1 MSQKKKHLA
10 LTVILASIAGL
21 FVVPITSTEH
31 MAFAESD
38 TNSMP
43 VIKVA
48 DHLKNN
54 PLALKIITEMEAQKL
69 RYKQQQEQGF
79 QVSVKQVHVSSEQAE
94 LEQNKIIAK
103 QRLADRLEDL
113 MDKYK
118 EYTPKASFARFVEKK
133 PEYTHGV
140 FWGMFDYMQG
150 KVDAARAAMKQVIDN
165 GGSLREARDAYFENA
180 STTRVQL
187 IQVTKDLNIQY
198 GLADKEVQD
207 TFDEY
212 GKLPRYD
219 T

>member
-10 LTVILASIAGL
+10 LAVILASIAGL

-54 PLALKIITEMEAQKL
+54 PLAIKIITEMEAQKL
-69 RYKQQQEQGF
+69 RYKQEQGF
-79 QVSVKQVHVSSEQAE
+79 QVSVKQVLVSSEQAE

-133 PEYTHGV
+133 PE
-140 FWGMFDYMQG
+140 
-150 KVDAARAAMKQVIDN
+150 
-165 GGSLREARDAYFENA
+165 
-180 STTRVQL
+180 
-187 IQVTKDLNIQY
+187 
-198 GLADKEVQD
+198 
-207 TFDEY
+207 
-212 GKLPRYD
+212 
-219 T
+219 

>member
-21 FVVPITSTEH
+21 FAVPITSTEH

-38 TNSMP
+38 SNSMP

-54 PLALKIITEMEAQKL
+54 PLALKIITEMEAQKI

-79 QVSVKQVHVSSEQAE
+79 QVSVKQVHVRSEQAE
-94 LEQNKIIAK
+94 LDQNKIIAK

-118 EYTPKASFARFVEKK
+118 EYTPKESFAIFVEKK
-133 PEYTHGV
+133 T
-140 FWGMFDYMQG
+140 
-150 KVDAARAAMKQVIDN
+150 
-165 GGSLREARDAYFENA
+165 
-180 STTRVQL
+180 
-187 IQVTKDLNIQY
+187 
-198 GLADKEVQD
+198 
-207 TFDEY
+207 
-212 GKLPRYD
+212 
-219 T
+219 